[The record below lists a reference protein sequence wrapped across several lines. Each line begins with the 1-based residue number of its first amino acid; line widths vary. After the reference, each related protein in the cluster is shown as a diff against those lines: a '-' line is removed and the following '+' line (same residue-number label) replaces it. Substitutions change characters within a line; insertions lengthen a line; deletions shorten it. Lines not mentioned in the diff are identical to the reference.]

1 MVKKIAFIFYKIIFI
16 LDAIFNKITK
26 RSILIWFKEFIEND
40 SYEKIKIFKSDI
52 FFFIPNST
60 TKWRVDTL
68 FTQEPETLEWIS
80 SFNKKDKIIFWD
92 IGANIGLYSIFNSL
106 KNTNSLTISF
116 EPSTSNLRVLSR
128 NISINNLHHKIKIF
142 PIPLS
147 NKKNKFLLMREE
159 QFIEGGALNSFG
171 ENYNFEGKNFRSK
184 MNYTIFGT
192 YINYLI
198 DNNILEIPDYIKIDV
213 DGTEHLILKG
223 GDKYLRNQKIK
234 SLSIEINENFLEQYK
249 KVLNIMKKNKFKVLH
264 KKQNKNAFNNDQR
277 NKFSKTFN
285 YIFER

>member
-1 MVKKIAFIFYKIIFI
+1 MVKKITFIFYKIIYI
-16 LDAIFNKITK
+16 LDVIFNRITRK
-26 RSILIWFKEFIEND
+26 SILIWFNEFIQNN
-40 SYEKIKIFKSDI
+40 SYKKIKIFKSDI
-52 FFFIPNST
+52 IFFIPNSI

-68 FTQEPETLEWIS
+68 FTQEPETLEWIR

-92 IGANIGLYSIFNSL
+92 IGANIGLYSIYNSL
-106 KNTNSLTISF
+106 KNKNSQTISF

-128 NISINNLHHKIKIF
+128 NISINNLQNRIKIF
-142 PIPLS
+142 PIPLTY
-147 NKKNKFLLMREE
+147 NKNKFLVMREG

-171 ENYNFEGKNFRSK
+171 KNYNFEGKNFRSK

-192 YINYLI
+192 NINYLI
-198 DNNILEIPDYIKIDV
+198 DSNILEIPDYIKIDV

-264 KKQNKNAFNNDQR
+264 KKQNKNVFNNDPR

-285 YIFER
+285 YIFHR

>member
-16 LDAIFNKITK
+16 LDAIFNKTTK

-40 SYEKIKIFKSDI
+40 SYKKIKILKLDI
-52 FFFIPNST
+52 FFFIPNSI

-68 FTQEPETLEWIS
+68 FTQEPETLDWIDG
-80 SFNKKDKIIFWD
+80 FNKKDKIIFWD
-92 IGANIGLYSIFNSL
+92 IGANIGLYSIYNSL
-106 KNTNSLTISF
+106 KNVNSQTISF

-128 NISINNLHHKIKIF
+128 NISINNLQNRIKIF
-142 PIPLS
+142 PIPLT
-147 NKKNKFLLMREE
+147 NKKNKFLVMKEG

-171 ENYNFEGKNFRSK
+171 KNYNFEGKNFISK

-192 YINYLI
+192 NINFLI
-198 DNNILEIPDYIKIDV
+198 DNSILEIPDYIKLDV

-223 GDKYLRNQKIK
+223 GDKYLRNKKIK

-264 KKQNKNAFNNDQR
+264 KKQNKNVFSNDQR

-285 YIFER
+285 YIFQR